1 MDDPTFRLESVVH
14 EHGELEDFE
23 GPLAL
28 ILQLLSKNKIE
39 LEDIKI
45 SLLLEQYLA
54 YLDEMK
60 AMDLDIASEFVTM
73 ASHLVY
79 IKTKML
85 LQTEEEVTEL
95 QELISSLEKLRCKD
109 TYLRVKGVTDLL
121 AEHYRRGA
129 GLLVKQPE
137 PLPADRTYRYSHEIS
152 DLTDALR
159 RALDKG
165 DGESAEAPPRRFS
178 VPQII
183 VYPIDE
189 KAEEIVKRLHEKGVM
204 RLREL
209 FKESRSRTELVATF
223 VAVLELCKAGRV
235 GLGGD
240 EDDLVVACTES
251 ELTGENNDGHS

>member
-14 EHGELEDFE
+14 SHGELEDFE

-45 SLLLEQYLA
+45 SLLLDQYLA

-85 LQTEEEVTEL
+85 LNAEEEITEL
-95 QELISSLEKLRCKD
+95 QEFISSLEKIKARD
-109 TYLRVKGVTDLL
+109 AYERVKGVTGELSEL
-121 AEHYRRGA
+121 YKKGA
-129 GLLVKQPE
+129 GLITKPPE
-137 PLPADRTYRYSHEIS
+137 PLPGAGSYNYSHDIT
-152 DLTDALR
+152 DLTDALIA
-159 RALDKG
+159 ALSRDDGGGEPEMKG
-165 DGESAEAPPRRFS
+165 FT

-183 VYPIDE
+183 VYPIDK
-189 KAEEIVKRLHEKGVM
+189 KADAIIKRLREFGVM
-204 RLREL
+204 RISQL
-209 FKESRSRTELVATF
+209 FAESRSRTELVATF
-223 VAVLELCKAGRV
+223 VAVLELCKAGKI
-235 GLGGD
+235 GLEGD
-240 EDDLVVACTES
+240 GDDLVVSCTDLVYREKS
-251 ELTGENNDGHS
+251 DGKA